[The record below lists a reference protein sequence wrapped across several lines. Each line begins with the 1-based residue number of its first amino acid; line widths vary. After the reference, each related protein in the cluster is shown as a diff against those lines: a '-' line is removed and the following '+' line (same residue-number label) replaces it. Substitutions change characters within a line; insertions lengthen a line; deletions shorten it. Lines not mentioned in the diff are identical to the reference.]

1 MQLKNTNVLITGAA
15 QGLGKAIALAFAEQ
29 GYPLSLADIEFD
41 LLKQTAK
48 EVRDKGGQAEAY
60 SVDVTNERSIEA
72 LYDDIEKRQGGVR
85 ILINNAG
92 ILRDGLLVKKKQQK
106 TFKLPLAQWQ
116 AVIDVNLTGVFLCA
130 REFAARH
137 PENTAGC
144 IINLSSLAKS
154 GNAGQSNYSAAK
166 AGVAALTV
174 CWAQE
179 LARFG
184 IRVAA
189 IAPGFIETEMTSNI
203 RPDILEK
210 LQQGIPLKT
219 LGQPQH
225 IAQTALFIAENDYIS
240 GRVLEIDG
248 GARL

>member
-1 MQLKNTNVLITGAA
+1 MQPKNINVLITGAA
-15 QGLGKAIALAFAEQ
+15 RGLGKAIALAFAEQ
-29 GYPLSLADIEFD
+29 GYQLSLADIELE
-41 LLKQTAK
+41 LLKQTMDEIK
-48 EVRDKGGQAEAY
+48 DKGGQGEAY
-60 SVDVTNERSIEA
+60 AVDVTDEHSVEA
-72 LYDDIEKRQGGVR
+72 LYDGIEKRQGKVQ
-85 ILINNAG
+85 ILVNNAG
-92 ILRDGLLVKKKQQK
+92 ILQDGLLVKKKQQQ
-106 TFKLPLAQWQ
+106 TFKLPLSQWQ

-144 IINLSSLAKS
+144 IINLSSLARS

-189 IAPGFIETEMTSNI
+189 IAPGFIETEMTSTI

-210 LQQGIPLKT
+210 LQQSVPLKT
-219 LGQPQH
+219 LGAPQH
-225 IAQTALFIAENDYIS
+225 IAQTALFIAENEYIS